1 MTATSLVIIL
11 IMMAVIVVGLLVWL
25 SLAFWAGRRPYY
37 QRYQPQP
44 RRGDDRDA
52 RPPPDRDG
60 QRDVTHRSR

>member
-44 RRGDDRDA
+44 RHDRDA
-52 RPPPDRDG
+52 QPGPDRDG